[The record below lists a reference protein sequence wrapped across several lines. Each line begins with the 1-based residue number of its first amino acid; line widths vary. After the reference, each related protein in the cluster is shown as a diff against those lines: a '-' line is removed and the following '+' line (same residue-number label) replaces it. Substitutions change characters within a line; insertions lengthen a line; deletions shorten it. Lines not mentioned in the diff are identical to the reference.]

1 MTLDETDLKNASNIL
16 KLLLE
21 SLDFI
26 ISNKYE
32 DFSEEKWQNLYGEI
46 GSFWMNVFIGT
57 AEYLKQH
64 PDIKKYIENK
74 INE

>member
-1 MTLDETDLKNASNIL
+1 MTLDEADLKNASNIL

-57 AEYLKQH
+57 AEYLKLH
-64 PDIKKYIENK
+64 PDVKKYIENK